1 MYPFYYISFIMWF
14 WNLLWWVL
22 WLAILI
28 PLWLYILFRVCDW
41 IVSFIKFLFS
51 PIREYLEKKE
61 EEKRSKL
68 EEEKEKEYQKALARW
83 NKNAKI
89 SKDYYFMMKTV
100 KARENE
106 EKKRQEKINKYGAN
120 ISDEEVER
128 IERIRRQKAEYEA
141 LPQEEKDKIKK
152 KHKRDWIIIIVAF
165 LSPYILFWLLLLIAK
180 IIW

>member
-1 MYPFYYISFIMWF
+1 
-14 WNLLWWVL
+14 
-22 WLAILI
+22 
-28 PLWLYILFRVCDW
+28 
-41 IVSFIKFLFS
+41 
-51 PIREYLEKKE
+51 
-61 EEKRSKL
+61 
-68 EEEKEKEYQKALARW
+68 
-83 NKNAKI
+83 
-89 SKDYYFMMKTV
+89 MMKTV

-165 LSPYILFWLLLLIAK
+165 LSPYILF
-180 IIW
+180 